1 MYKEYEIKLNAILD
15 KHKGVQKVELGLVQ
29 DLEKLYSKIIKGAST
44 ADKAKNNTIEKIRQF
59 KSEVVK
65 IKQDAATGLN
75 RIEKFN
81 IEAKKLGIDIPNE
94 IKKIEKQFNI
104 TEDAMQ
110 KWQTAA
116 DKAMKLF

>member
-1 MYKEYEIKLNAILD
+1 MKNEYY
-15 KHKGVQKVELGLVQ
+15 QKFTELKKREPKRVDLGLVQ
-29 DLEKLYSKIIKGAST
+29 DLEKLYTKIIKGAST